1 MLLLSMDNVIQLNYP
16 IPIDI
21 RITKLQDKMGSES
34 RDDDVLLLSFL
45 KLQQQRNVRNLDRI
59 QY

>member
-1 MLLLSMDNVIQLNYP
+1 MDNVIQLNYP